1 MGAEFWELDK
11 RRTSVCFYVSRRV
24 KTSYFSVRLMDRCF
38 EMCSVCMLFC
48 LARVWHIWYVC
59 RLFGAC
65 LAFFWHSLRYSFLGK
80 FLSWSVAFVC
90 NGLQSTSSDCV
101 FAVLFVVF
109 FIVLVSTLFVFSRP
123 VWCIAKFVV
132 CVMTVGFAARVSQ
145 YIVNTFIADASR
157 PMSRRI
163 VVWRAR

>member
-1 MGAEFWELDK
+1 MYVVLFGACLTHLICLSFVW
-11 RRTSVCFYVSRRV
+11 RV
-24 KTSYFSVRLMDRCF
+24 
-38 EMCSVCMLFC
+38 
-48 LARVWHIWYVC
+48 
-59 RLFGAC
+59 FGAC

-123 VWCIAKFVV
+123 V
-132 CVMTVGFAARVSQ
+132 
-145 YIVNTFIADASR
+145 
-157 PMSRRI
+157 
-163 VVWRAR
+163 